1 MGQMIALTRPDGGQI
16 AAYSAGSG
24 TTRPEVYDAET
35 AEEAWQRTI
44 RFLKANA

>member
-1 MGQMIALTRPDGGQI
+1 MGQMIALTRPDGG
-16 AAYSAGSG
+16 SG
-24 TTRPEVYDAET
+24 ATRPEVYDADA